1 MICCF
6 TEPGPVSLKHQTCI
20 IHNIKQ
26 QSETS
31 SDDSAI
37 LHSKEKPNDD
47 SSKKVECIYIS
58 KSIYLQ
64 TTISL
69 YFLLRFFQ
77 NKKER
82 RQWIR
87 CVVWCIKRQ
96 NHDEPIF
103 IFLHGV
109 TFGSFEA
116 RCFSTTRRKDPR
128 RVNRIVIQW
137 DEWKHHQWH
146 SSYCSKLPLQ
156 HGPIQS
162 E

>member
-1 MICCF
+1 MLIC
-6 TEPGPVSLKHQTCI
+6 V
-20 IHNIKQ
+20 
-26 QSETS
+26 
-31 SDDSAI
+31 
-37 LHSKEKPNDD
+37 
-47 SSKKVECIYIS
+47 
-58 KSIYLQ
+58 YL
-64 TTISL
+64 TTISISCSD
-69 YFLLRFFQ
+69 FS
-77 NKKER
+77 KKKR

-87 CVVWCIKRQ
+87 CVVWCIKRL

-146 SSYCSKLPLQ
+146 PSYCSKSLSPPLPLFLQ
-156 HGPIQS
+156 HSPSRSHFKHRVLYLNFELFGHLMCIDS
-162 E
+162 KTLNRKCHL